1 MTDISIAP
9 TCTWDPIPSGAAVGR
24 VIVVPACPWDGARVG
39 KCYNNV
45 KEMIRRHG
53 GEAVYGWALTDFGPH
68 QARGGRQ
75 LPLYRRWLNHVVWR
89 DSLGKVWEVSPNAVI
104 DNHAETEF
112 RATEFMPEPEA
123 MFELITEEEWY
134 TRPSR
139 YIPLRPEGTLVAD
152 LLNKAQNAIGE
163 PDRNY
168 LLGQAL
174 SALQLAGFRP
184 REWKVETVGKRT
196 GSIWLIAE

>member
-1 MTDISIAP
+1 MTDISIVA
-9 TCTWDPIPSGAAVGR
+9 TCTWDSVPCGAAVGT
-24 VIVVPACPWDGARVG
+24 VLVVPPCQWDGARVG

-45 KEMIRRHG
+45 QEMIRRFG

-68 QARGGRQ
+68 QARGGSQ
-75 LPLYRRWLNHVVWR
+75 PSLYRRWLNHVVWR
-89 DSLGKVWEVSPNAVI
+89 DPESKVWEVSPNAVI

-112 RATEFMPEPEA
+112 RATEFMPEPA
-123 MFELITEEEWY
+123 ATFELMSEEEWY
-134 TRPSR
+134 TQPSR
-139 YIPLRPEGTLVAD
+139 CVPLRPEGTLVAD
-152 LLNKAQNAIGE
+152 LLNKAQNATSE
-163 PDRNY
+163 QERNH

-184 REWKVETVGKRT
+184 REWKVESVGKRT